1 MLCGMPALPRHLQ
14 LLWGSETST
23 RPGRQP
29 LLSIHEIGRV
39 AVDIADSDG
48 LSAVTMKAVAGGVGL
63 STMGLYR
70 YVDSRESLLEVMV
83 ESAATE
89 PPTDITDP
97 EIDWR
102 EAARR
107 WAHYFADGIRLHPWT
122 LNLPAGTD
130 LAPTPKALAWV
141 DAGLCS
147 LSRAGLS
154 PADALTALLCLDSVI
169 RGAFR
174 QSQAA
179 AAVGG
184 STSRGAE
191 YALATGALVAERFPA
206 IVSCAA
212 DLAKANPDALVA
224 ATLDS
229 AINFVLDGVE
239 AERLRPR
246 Y

>member
-1 MLCGMPALPRHLQ
+1 MLCAMSDLPRHLQ
-14 LLWGSETST
+14 LLWDVETST

-29 LLSIHEIGRV
+29 VLSIHEIGHV
-39 AVDIADSDG
+39 AVGIADSDG
-48 LSAVTMKAVAGGVGL
+48 LSAVTMKAVAEGVGL

-70 YVDSRESLLEVMV
+70 YVDSRESLLEVMI

-89 PPTDITDP
+89 PPADITDSG
-97 EIDWR
+97 IDWR

-107 WAHYFADGIRLHPWT
+107 WAHYFAHGIRLHPWT

-141 DAGLCS
+141 DAGLRC
-147 LSRAGLS
+147 LMRAGLS

-174 QSQAA
+174 QSQSASA
-179 AAVGG
+179 GGG

-191 YALATGALVAERFPA
+191 YALATGTLIAERFPA
-206 IVSCAA
+206 LLSCAA
-212 DLAKANPDALVA
+212 DLGRANPDALTS

-229 AINFVLDGVE
+229 AINYVLDGVE
-239 AERLRPR
+239 AERARSR
-246 Y
+246 D